1 MSYAGATPREYSSGD
16 KVWRGAVMKTGSSI
30 LRWIFVECAQ
40 SCRLTPRIIKD
51 LAKRSEGLSPEVKAI
66 AWKAQIRL
74 HRKYVKLVSRGRSHS
89 VAVMAVA
96 REFMGFVWAVAQQ
109 VNLATTSGYKAA

>member
-1 MSYAGATPREYSSGD
+1 
-16 KVWRGAVMKTGSSI
+16 MKTGSSI

-74 HRKYVKLVSRGRSHS
+74 HRKICKTCFKGQKPFGSRDGSCPRIHGLRLGSS
-89 VAVMAVA
+89 TA
-96 REFMGFVWAVAQQ
+96 G
-109 VNLATTSGYKAA
+109 